1 MRLPFHAGH
10 KIYYAAVVTAEKC
23 IVNILMLLIHDIQA
37 WMRTRGEQGTA
48 VFTADNVAD
57 TFGVVEGSYS
67 AVPLPAMDVIQ
78 VCRLHWV

>member
-1 MRLPFHAGH
+1 
-10 KIYYAAVVTAEKC
+10 
-23 IVNILMLLIHDIQA
+23 MLLIHDIQA

-67 AVPLPAMDVIQ
+67 AVPLSAMDVIQ